1 MPITK
6 SISFMSQ
13 NLVKFSSHSKKC
25 LNRLSIAAEAFCRLI
40 FRDKRRLGRHHKRM
54 ALLLSESEIQDR
66 LSSVPGWRR
75 EGKTI
80 VREFEFKDFLGAID
94 FVNRIAEAAEAAWHH
109 PDIDVRWNKVR
120 LSLSTH
126 DQGGLTAKDFDLAG
140 AFDLKATGQGR

>member
-1 MPITK
+1 
-6 SISFMSQ
+6 
-13 NLVKFSSHSKKC
+13 
-25 LNRLSIAAEAFCRLI
+25 
-40 FRDKRRLGRHHKRM
+40 M
-54 ALLLSESEIQDR
+54 ALLSESEIQDR

-126 DQGGLTAKDFDLAG
+126 DQGGLTTKDFDLAR
-140 AFDLKATGQGR
+140 AFDFKATEQRR

>member
-1 MPITK
+1 
-6 SISFMSQ
+6 
-13 NLVKFSSHSKKC
+13 
-25 LNRLSIAAEAFCRLI
+25 
-40 FRDKRRLGRHHKRM
+40 M
-54 ALLLSESEIQDR
+54 ALLSESEIQDR

-94 FVNRIAEAAEAAWHH
+94 FVNRIAKAAEAARHH

-126 DQGGLTAKDFDLAG
+126 DQGGLTAKDFDLAL
-140 AFDLKATGQGR
+140 AFDDLLDAAGQGQ

>member
-1 MPITK
+1 
-6 SISFMSQ
+6 
-13 NLVKFSSHSKKC
+13 
-25 LNRLSIAAEAFCRLI
+25 
-40 FRDKRRLGRHHKRM
+40 M

-94 FVNRIAEAAEAAWHH
+94 FVNRIAKAAESARHH
-109 PDIDVRWNKVR
+109 PDIEVRWNKVR

-140 AFDLKATGQGR
+140 NFDDLLDAAKQGQ

>member
-1 MPITK
+1 
-6 SISFMSQ
+6 MS
-13 NLVKFSSHSKKC
+13 
-25 LNRLSIAAEAFCRLI
+25 
-40 FRDKRRLGRHHKRM
+40 
-54 ALLLSESEIQDR
+54 LLLSESEIQDR

-80 VREFEFKDFLGAID
+80 VREFGFKDFLGAID
-94 FVNRIAEAAEAAWHH
+94 FVNQIAEAAEAAWHH

-126 DQGGLTAKDFDLAG
+126 DQGGLTTKDFDLAC

>member
-1 MPITK
+1 
-6 SISFMSQ
+6 MS
-13 NLVKFSSHSKKC
+13 
-25 LNRLSIAAEAFCRLI
+25 
-40 FRDKRRLGRHHKRM
+40 
-54 ALLLSESEIQDR
+54 LLLSESEIQDR
-66 LSSVPGWRR
+66 LSSLPGWRR

-126 DQGGLTAKDFDLAG
+126 DQGGLTAKDFDLAR